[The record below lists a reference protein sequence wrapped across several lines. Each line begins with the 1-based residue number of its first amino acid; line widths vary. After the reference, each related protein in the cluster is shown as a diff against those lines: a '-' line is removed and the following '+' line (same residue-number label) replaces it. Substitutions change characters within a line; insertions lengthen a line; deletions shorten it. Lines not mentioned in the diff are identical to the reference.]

1 MFSEQTETELRRN
14 LQWEAGMQGLVT
26 LPADAYREL
35 VLAARRWDAAQSP
48 VQISHFNTDGSVTMT
63 NGRKYWPVD
72 GATWTP
78 FPPPIDTPPPTVT
91 FRRHPDGGE
100 ALIVSGVT
108 GPMADN
114 LNGTWTVTGRH
125 DTPPPPL

>member
-48 VQISHFNTDGSVTMT
+48 VQMSHFNTDGSVTMA
-63 NGRKYWPVD
+63 NGRRYWPVD
-72 GATWTP
+72 GTTWSLV
-78 FPPPIDTPPPTVT
+78 PPAAPRP
-91 FRRHPDGGE
+91 GE
-100 ALIVSGVT
+100 QLLVSGVT
-108 GPMADN
+108 GPAGPAV
-114 LNGTWTVTGRH
+114 NGTWTVIGRD
-125 DTPPPPL
+125 DTLPPQP